1 MDLDP
6 TDLYATFNMDQKNR
20 KDGAILSLAQL
31 VTLKDRFMYIGCSAR
46 GNEKQKKDALKILEK
61 EYMEAIWGIA
71 WLFELSE
78 IDNNKLAMVHYHL
91 SKELN

>member
-6 TDLYATFNMDQKNR
+6 NDLYATFGMDQKSQ

-31 VTLKDRFMYIGCSAR
+31 VTLKDRFMYIGAAAR
-46 GNEKQKKDALKILEK
+46 GNEKQKKQALEILEK

-71 WLFELSE
+71 WLFQLNEM
-78 IDNNKLAMVHYHL
+78 DQNKISMVHYHL
-91 SKELN
+91 SKEFH